1 MAETETLYGRNPVL
15 EVLRAGR
22 RTASELL
29 LAQGLK
35 GDARLDEIR
44 RRAEQSGVRTRTLPR
59 ADLDRIQS
67 HHQGVILQASVY
79 PYSTIGEVFDAGS
92 NADQPALI
100 LLLDSLQDPQNL
112 GSLLRTA
119 ESAGVDGVL
128 LPPRRAAGVSPA
140 VVNASSG
147 ACEHLLIARANLA
160 ASISL
165 LKEAGVWVA
174 GLERAAGSVRLDV
187 ADFTPP
193 LAIVVGHEGRGLS
206 RLVRDRCDYLVEVPM
221 RGRIESLN
229 AAVAGSLA
237 LYHAWASRGYPGA
250 R

>member
-1 MAETETLYGRNPVL
+1 MPVPDALYGRNPVL

-22 RTASELL
+22 RTPAELL
-29 LAQGLK
+29 LAQGMES
-35 GDARLDEIR
+35 DARLEEIR
-44 RRAEQSGVRTRTLPR
+44 RRAEQRGIKSRTLAR
-59 ADLDRIQS
+59 ADLDRIAS
-67 HHQGVILQASVY
+67 HHQGVILRASAY
-79 PYSTIGEVFDAGS
+79 PYSTLAEITEAGS
-92 NADQPALI
+92 SSGQPALI

-119 ESAGVDGVL
+119 ESAGVNGVL

-140 VVNASSG
+140 VVSASSG
-147 ACEHLLIARANLA
+147 ACEHLLIARENLA

-165 LKEAGVWVA
+165 LKEQGVWVA
-174 GLERAAGSVRLDV
+174 GLQRAPGSVRLDV

-206 RLVRDRCDYLVEVPM
+206 RLVRERCDYLVEVPM

-237 LYHAWASRGYPGA
+237 LYHAWSSRGYPGA